1 MRAMIPAIRCGVAAG
16 AFDGVSPKEDG
27 NLAVYGNAGTIQI
40 IVGSCES
47 KNLDRR
53 RAAA

>member
-1 MRAMIPAIRCGVAAG
+1 MGYPL
-16 AFDGVSPKEDG
+16 KEDG
-27 NLAVYGNAGTIQI
+27 NLRFYGNAGTIEI

-47 KNLDRR
+47 KSLDRR